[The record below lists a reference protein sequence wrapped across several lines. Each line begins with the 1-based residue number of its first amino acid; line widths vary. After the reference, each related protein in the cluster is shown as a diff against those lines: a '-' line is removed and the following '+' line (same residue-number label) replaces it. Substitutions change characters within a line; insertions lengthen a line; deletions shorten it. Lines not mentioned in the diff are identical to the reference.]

1 MTLDGPSDP
10 PLLDHPALCAFA
22 APEEDAVVPYQI
34 PELVTGVILIAAH
47 ISAAALVGRFAAR
60 LLLRATRPA
69 DAPEA
74 RH

>member
-10 PLLDHPALCAFA
+10 PLLDHPALCASA
-22 APEEDAVVPYQI
+22 TLEEDAVVPYQI
-34 PELVTGVILIAAH
+34 PELLTGVILIAAL
-47 ISAAALVGRFAAR
+47 IGAAALVGRLAAR
-60 LLLRATRPA
+60 LFLRATRPA

>member
-10 PLLDHPALCAFA
+10 VLRDHPALFPFA

-34 PELVTGVILIAAH
+34 PELISGVILIAAL
-47 ISAAALVGRFAAR
+47 IGAGALAGRLAAR
-60 LLLRATRPA
+60 LFLRATRPA
-69 DAPEA
+69 DAPKA